1 MKRIARLSSI
11 VAVVVLALLPG
22 VGAVAQD
29 EWTEDEEFEDSELV
43 TLLSLR
49 RHVTEERVSDMP
61 QDVLSP
67 FSDTWEGDRGEFR
80 LTGITRVGAESALGS
95 QRPFS
100 EPHFA
105 DNFTAHLPATND
117 YFVNSPY
124 TVAITVEVTV
134 PVSAC
139 GSNEYRETALFLTRP
154 GLPTIGE
161 NPDVPND
168 PGVGATEAIAL
179 VCTAG
184 ASSTAYL
191 IPEAGVPQPYAP
203 PYPIIETTLGSRHF
217 VTFIIADPFAAA
229 RVVGSFA
236 ADVTDQSQFGFVVGD
251 LEQDDTLVADEDLVF
266 TADDVV
272 LFSGLV
278 QSGVDPV
285 APAEPGDEADED
297 PAAPESGDASSG
309 DELLGDEAGSDQGQ
323 GDQAQGEQTP
333 AENPAPADPEP
344 SQGVAQQES
353 DEGGGSA
360 LPAIFGGIVGGAI
373 VFGGVVLYR
382 KRQVKLRGH
391 GIPMLSD
398 AEEARVAG
406 ERAGLPE
413 DRGWQQIPWSVGRS
427 FIDTKGDRKSNVL
440 GYERETDVNVVDLPW
455 QMDEASERGL
465 RLDKHF
471 AHWIKDD
478 TLRVGTPDDP
488 YAFSPLVDQSEYPV
502 DVSPSD
508 YERVDE
514 PQQPWDRKTEGTP
527 MNMDDDGKGG
537 IPPA

>member
-11 VAVVVLALLPG
+11 VAVVVVTLLPG

-49 RHVTEERVSDMP
+49 RHVVEERISDMP
-61 QDVLSP
+61 QDVVSP
-67 FSDTWEGDRGEFR
+67 FSDTWDGDRGEFGV
-80 LTGITRVGAESALGS
+80 TGVVRVGAESALGS
-95 QRPFS
+95 QRPFT

-105 DNFTAHLPATND
+105 DNFTSHLPATND

-134 PVSAC
+134 PVSGC
-139 GSNEYRETALFLTRP
+139 GSNEYREAALFLTRP

-168 PGVGATEAIAL
+168 PGVGATEAVAL
-179 VCTAG
+179 VCTG
-184 ASSTAYL
+184 GVSSTVYL
-191 IPEAGVPQPYAP
+191 IPEAGVPKPYAP
-203 PYPIIETTLGSRHF
+203 PYPIVETTLGNRHF

-236 ADVTDQSQFGFVVGD
+236 TDISDQSQVGFVVGD
-251 LEQDDTLVADEDLVF
+251 LEQEDVIVAAEDLVL
-266 TADDVV
+266 TSDDIV
-272 LFSGLV
+272 LFSQLV
-278 QSGVDPV
+278 QTGADPV
-285 APAEPGDEADED
+285 APAEPGDAADED
-297 PAAPESGDASSG
+297 PAAPDTGNDSSG
-309 DELLGDEAGSDQGQ
+309 DELAADEAGGDQSQ
-323 GDQAQGEQTP
+323 GDQAEGELPP
-333 AENPAPADPEP
+333 AANPAPAEQEP
-344 SQGVAQQES
+344 SQDVAQQEP

-360 LPAIFGGIVGGAI
+360 LPVIFGGIVGGAI

-382 KRQVKLRGH
+382 KRHVKLRGH

-398 AEEARVAG
+398 AEEARAAG
-406 ERAGLPE
+406 ESAGLPE
-413 DRGWQQIPWSVGRS
+413 DRGWQQIPWSVGQS
-427 FIDTKGDRKSNVL
+427 FGQRGGGGTKRENVL
-440 GYERETDVNVVDLPW
+440 GKERQTKVDLLELPW
-455 QMDEASERGL
+455 QWEDASKRGL
-465 RLDKHF
+465 RMDKHF
-471 AHWIKDD
+471 AYWIKDGV
-478 TLRVGTPDDP
+478 LQVGTPENP
-488 YAFSPLVDQSEYPV
+488 YAFDSLLDTSEYPV

-514 PQQPWDRKTEGTP
+514 PEQPWNRKVEGTP
-527 MNMDDDGKGG
+527 LSMDDND